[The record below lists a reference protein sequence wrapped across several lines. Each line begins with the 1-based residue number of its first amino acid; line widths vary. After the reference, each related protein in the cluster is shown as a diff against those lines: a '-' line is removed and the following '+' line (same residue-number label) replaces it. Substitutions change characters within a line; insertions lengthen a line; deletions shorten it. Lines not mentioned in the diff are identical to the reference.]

1 MKKIIFVLFVF
12 CTTCSLLHAGVPN
25 EIRYNGRLKSYQ
37 EPVNGVRHIN
47 FRIYESESD
56 TPVWQSGVQNI
67 NVSSGI
73 FSYIIS
79 PGTQLD
85 LRKGN
90 LWLELVVDGK
100 ELAPKE
106 KLTAQPYALHSR
118 SAENISSN
126 NEIKIEIGNKSLYL
140 GIDDAGKPYFKASET
155 AEKDYFGVP
164 AGTVIAFAGP
174 DTNPPKGYLLCNGA
188 TYNKA
193 DYPDLFNAIGT
204 IYGGDGA
211 SNFKVPDFKG
221 VFLRG
226 FGETT
231 VTTEKGGTV
240 TVKAP
245 ALGIQQTDAIRNI
258 YGTIGG
264 GTTQTQEF
272 LGEGLYANGAFGLG
286 EYTWKCLISGD
297 GKYNVPS
304 LFNFNASNVV
314 PTANENRPVN
324 YSVNYCIKY

>member
-106 KLTAQPYALHSR
+106 KLTAQPYALHSK
-118 SAENISSN
+118 SAENLSSN
-126 NEIKIEIGNKSLYL
+126 NEIKIEIGDRSLYL
-140 GIDDAGKPYFKASET
+140 GIDDAGKPYFKASES

-164 AGTVIAFAGP
+164 PGTVIAFAGP
-174 DTNPPKGYLLCNGA
+174 ATNAPKGYLLCNGA

-204 IYGGDGA
+204 IYGGDGTT
-211 SNFKVPDFKG
+211 NFKVPDFRG

-226 FGETT
+226 LGSTS
-231 VTTEKGGTV
+231 VTTTPGGTV
-240 TVKAP
+240 TA
-245 ALGIQQTDAIRNI
+245 ASAGLGIKQADAIRNI
-258 YGTIGG
+258 TGTIGSP
-264 GTTQTQEF
+264 TDRKS
-272 LGEGLYANGAFGLG
+272 GLNSNTIVTSGAFKATNIGVNSQ
-286 EYTWKCLISGD
+286 WWD
-297 GKYNVPS
+297 VQ
-304 LFNFNASNVV
+304 NFPAFMIEFQASRVV

-324 YSVNYCIKY
+324 YAVNYYIKY